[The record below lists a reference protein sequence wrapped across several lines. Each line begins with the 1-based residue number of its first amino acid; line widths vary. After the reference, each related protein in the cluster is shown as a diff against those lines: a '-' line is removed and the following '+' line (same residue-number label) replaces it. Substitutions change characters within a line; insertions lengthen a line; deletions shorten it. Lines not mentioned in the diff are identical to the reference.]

1 VAELLKEAGGGSVCG
16 AVLRIRSEWFRAR
29 AAADRTGRGQGDG
42 IGDRIEMVLVHECL
56 ECVSERLAGGEGVPV
71 SVGVGIFGASD
82 RSFLGIWSKALVTA

>member
-1 VAELLKEAGGGSVCG
+1 M
-16 AVLRIRSEWFRAR
+16 
-29 AAADRTGRGQGDG
+29 
-42 IGDRIEMVLVHECL
+42 GDRIEMVLVHECL